1 MTIKSTGPPILVRA
15 HWEQRSWS
23 LDRGIIRAARAV
35 CGTCHGVSDQ
45 FIQIN
50 CLCVTS
56 SAVYCTPLKRCSDA
70 SNANRRNNL
79 GGNEKVEAV
88 VKNHAR
94 AFTFVHLCMP
104 LQLDS
109 RIKSLRQSD
118 ALMSLTTE
126 SCRRLLDTCNKP
138 HKSSEKSRLAQN
150 TIKASEKIVQGV

>member
-1 MTIKSTGPPILVRA
+1 MTIKSTGLPILVRA

-35 CGTCHGVSDQ
+35 CGTRHGVSDQ
-45 FIQIN
+45 VIQIN

-79 GGNEKVEAV
+79 GGNDKVEAV
-88 VKNHAR
+88 IKNHAR

-109 RIKSLRQSD
+109 RIKSHRQSD
-118 ALMSLTTE
+118 ALFASRG
-126 SCRRLLDTCNKP
+126 SCI
-138 HKSSEKSRLAQN
+138 KSPWQSAGSRVDSGAVN
-150 TIKASEKIVQGV
+150 ACEADGWDG